1 MSTLAKLLVTL
12 GLDSKEFDSGIEA
25 ASQKSSALGNAVK
38 AAAGV
43 AAVGAVAVGASI
55 GKAAYEGL
63 QFNNTMEMV
72 SAQLNAFTKDGAK
85 SAAIL
90 DMIKKRAAATPFAF
104 EDMAK
109 AATALLPASKASG
122 VALEELIK
130 KAEILGASNPAEGLA
145 GAAFSLK
152 EALSGDFTSIV
163 ERFNLPRQRL
173 KELKE
178 QGVPA
183 LEAVGIA
190 MNELG
195 LDADLV
201 SNLANTATGRWST
214 FKDTMVGVSATITK
228 PLFDVLSGG
237 LAGVNDWLSSN
248 QPLID
253 SFAASLAG
261 GVQFA
266 INGVVSGITSLV
278 GVIKPLANYFS
289 TVVKEGQPL
298 NAWLSQLSPTMSTIA
313 FTIGGIVT
321 QFMGLGTVIKPLS
334 NYFSTVV
341 KEGQPLNAW
350 LTQLSPTMA
359 TVAYT
364 IGTVVGAFS
373 EASWFAGSF
382 TEQIGAT
389 IDTLMGVTDTVGP
402 LQALGAQINTIFV
415 NLPTLLA
422 GVLTSL
428 SSLDFGAIFEPLI
441 ASAQARITTLIDIVS
456 GVFAVISNVITQY
469 GSQIATST
477 EAAFSAV
484 LNTAVAVFAGVND
497 VITAVLGQVAIFIQ
511 ANGQDIANFV
521 AQTWLQIADIV
532 KLAMDLINAT
542 VVPILQGIGAFI
554 QAHSAEI
561 QAVLGAAWT
570 VIKTIITTAL
580 DLIKT
585 VITVVLQAINND
597 WSGAWNTIQQ
607 FSARFVTALLQVFK
621 AGLEMLKNEF
631 ILLVDAIKAIFNG
644 LTGNAKNIGTDI
656 INGILNGLKSAGSG
670 IISYLTGLAGDALG
684 AAKKALHIGSPS
696 KLFAD
701 QVGVPIILGM
711 VQGMEKAYP
720 QALKWLKGNLGKKL
734 TDYLNTMSGFARGN
748 LDIFK
753 SLRDL
758 EKFDPFKD
766 LESKRKAY
774 EDAQKHSIATNEHLA
789 EVQQKINELQ
799 TSGKLK
805 EGFVNDELNNLLKER
820 QELLDQQIAGTKT
833 LSDLGSDLSNLVN
846 QSEEQKKA
854 ITGIA
859 EEARKAY
866 QLAQDQALEL
876 MKTDAQG
883 ALKFFNERK
892 KQIEELAQ
900 LQKERA
906 LATDP
911 DEQRALDTQIALL
924 KAAQDAEQSAMK
936 AEININYPG
945 GGDKQSNANILKI
958 LQDALRANGYDV
970 SILTRMG

>member
-90 DMIKKRAAATPFAF
+90 DMIKQRAASTPFAF

-122 VALEELIK
+122 IALEELIK
-130 KAEILGASNPAEGLA
+130 KAEILGASNPAAGLE

-190 MNELG
+190 MKELG

-201 SNLANTATGRWST
+201 TNLANTATGRWST

-253 SFAASLAG
+253 QFAASLAG

-266 INGVVSGITSLV
+266 INGVVGGITALV
-278 GVIKPLANYFS
+278 G
-289 TVVKEGQPL
+289 
-298 NAWLSQLSPTMSTIA
+298 
-313 FTIGGIVT
+313 
-321 QFMGLGTVIKPLS
+321 VIKPLS
-334 NYFSTVV
+334 NYFATVV
-341 KEGQPLNAW
+341 EEGQPLNAW

-359 TVAYT
+359 SVAYA

-402 LQALGAQINTIFV
+402 LQALGAQINSIFV

-422 GVLTSL
+422 SVLTSL
-428 SSLDFGAIFEPLI
+428 GALDFAAIFEPLI
-441 ASAQARITTLIDIVS
+441 ASAQARINTLIDIVS

-469 GSQIATST
+469 GSQIAAST

-497 VITAVLGQVAIFIQ
+497 VITAVLGQVAVFIQ

-561 QAVLGAAWT
+561 QAVLSAAWT

-585 VITVVLQAINND
+585 VITVALQAINGD

-621 AGLEMLKNEF
+621 AGLDMLKNEF

-656 INGILNGLKSAGSG
+656 INGILNGLKSAGSS

-684 AAKKALHIGSPS
+684 AAKAALHIGSPS

-753 SLRDL
+753 SLREL

-799 TSGKLK
+799 ASGKLK